1 MAPARLTLLLV
12 EDNAGDARLLR
23 EMLRE
28 SDLDLAACIHKE
40 RLAEAIDH
48 LRSER
53 VDCVLLDLSLPDSR
67 GEETLARALEAAGDV
82 PVIVLTGFSGEE
94 HAVEAVQKGAQD
106 YLVKGEVGPRLL
118 GRSIRYARER
128 KRREIEERRTR
139 EALSL
144 LRRLTL
150 GIGVASD
157 TDEALGHLVAEL
169 CRFTGWA
176 AGESWLPSED
186 RTHLERR
193 GFHASDGSALRRLG
207 EAGEAVTFGPG
218 EGVPGVVWKT
228 REPFWQF
235 TAVDEPAFPRAR
247 EAAEANLTVRIGIPV
262 LAEDEVVAV
271 LLFFHGDPRP
281 EEARLIHFAVTVAAQ
296 MGSILQ
302 RKRAEEALRRSETRL
317 RHLMDIATEG
327 IWVIDADGRT
337 QYVNERMAEIMGR
350 PWAEF
355 RGRPVLDF
363 IHEQDRE
370 AASNRLLARLQ
381 GVRQKEE
388 VSLMRPDGSTVW
400 LLTSSTPVAS
410 EGDDPGGSLVMATDI
425 TELKRREAADRLL
438 ADAGRHFTASLRVEG
453 TMDRI
458 THLLVPGLADWC
470 VIEVLEAGDR
480 PGVTKLAAAA
490 PEKERLLRQ
499 RLELFPYHEGK
510 PDHPV
515 ARALQ
520 SGETVLIPT
529 MTLQLIEGV
538 ARNEE
543 HLDILRR
550 LQPGATVIVP
560 LFAEE
565 EVIGTITLTNSESGR
580 TFSPHEV
587 ALVEELARRAELA
600 IQNATL
606 YERARRAVLSRDRVL
621 GYVAHDLRN
630 PLAAISLNACML
642 AEERSDDQR
651 TEMADAVLH
660 SIEHMNR
667 LVEDLL
673 DVARLDA
680 GELKLTPAPLRV
692 TALFA
697 EARDALWASA
707 AERNLTLEIE
717 VAHPDLCVKGDK
729 QRVLQILSNLLANA
743 ARFSPPGGTVELRA
757 KGEGELVRI
766 SVADWGP
773 GIPQEEIPRL
783 FDRYWQGAGEGRG
796 SAGLG
801 LAITRGLVEAQGGT
815 ITVQSEVGVG
825 TTFSFTMP
833 APPSQMAGAQEGS
846 TRARRGAGEHQV

>member
-176 AGESWLPSED
+176 AGESWLPSDD

-193 GFHASDGSALRRLG
+193 GFFASDGSALRRLG

-327 IWVIDADGRT
+327 IWVIDAEGRT

-350 PWAEF
+350 PRAEF

-370 AASNRLLARLQ
+370 AASNRLLARY
-381 GVRQKEE
+381 
-388 VSLMRPDGSTVW
+388 
-400 LLTSSTPVAS
+400 
-410 EGDDPGGSLVMATDI
+410 
-425 TELKRREAADRLL
+425 
-438 ADAGRHFTASLRVEG
+438 RV
-453 TMDRI
+453 
-458 THLLVPGLADWC
+458 
-470 VIEVLEAGDR
+470 
-480 PGVTKLAAAA
+480 
-490 PEKERLLRQ
+490 
-499 RLELFPYHEGK
+499 
-510 PDHPV
+510 
-515 ARALQ
+515 
-520 SGETVLIPT
+520 
-529 MTLQLIEGV
+529 
-538 ARNEE
+538 
-543 HLDILRR
+543 
-550 LQPGATVIVP
+550 
-560 LFAEE
+560 
-565 EVIGTITLTNSESGR
+565 
-580 TFSPHEV
+580 
-587 ALVEELARRAELA
+587 
-600 IQNATL
+600 
-606 YERARRAVLSRDRVL
+606 
-621 GYVAHDLRN
+621 
-630 PLAAISLNACML
+630 
-642 AEERSDDQR
+642 
-651 TEMADAVLH
+651 
-660 SIEHMNR
+660 
-667 LVEDLL
+667 
-673 DVARLDA
+673 
-680 GELKLTPAPLRV
+680 
-692 TALFA
+692 
-697 EARDALWASA
+697 
-707 AERNLTLEIE
+707 
-717 VAHPDLCVKGDK
+717 
-729 QRVLQILSNLLANA
+729 
-743 ARFSPPGGTVELRA
+743 
-757 KGEGELVRI
+757 
-766 SVADWGP
+766 
-773 GIPQEEIPRL
+773 
-783 FDRYWQGAGEGRG
+783 
-796 SAGLG
+796 
-801 LAITRGLVEAQGGT
+801 
-815 ITVQSEVGVG
+815 
-825 TTFSFTMP
+825 
-833 APPSQMAGAQEGS
+833 
-846 TRARRGAGEHQV
+846 